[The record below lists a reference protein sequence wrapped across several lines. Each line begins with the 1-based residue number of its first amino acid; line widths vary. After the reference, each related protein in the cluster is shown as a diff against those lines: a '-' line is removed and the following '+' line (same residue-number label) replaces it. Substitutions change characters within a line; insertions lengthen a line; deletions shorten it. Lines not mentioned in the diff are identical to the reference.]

1 LSHVPKTLR
10 RRRFRRLIATVVA
23 LVVLGG
29 ATVAIRAITSRGAH
43 TIAASCRA
51 EAGSAVYLL
60 DPEQAAN
67 ATTIAAVGKRV
78 GLPDHAVTVAL
89 AAALQESGLHN
100 VSHGDRD
107 SLGLFQQ
114 RPSQG
119 WGTPSQI
126 MVPSFAAGAF
136 YSRLAAVSG
145 WKTASVT
152 DAAQQVQHSAA
163 PDAYAQWEAEARVL
177 AQAMTGEVPAGVTCH
192 FSPVA
197 GAGLDPSTAQAMALD
212 LGPITLGSA
221 IPVARGWTVAGWLV
235 GHARQYRIA
244 SVAFQGQR
252 WTPTAGTWQPD
263 PSADATV
270 RILPA
275 LAG

>member
-1 LSHVPKTLR
+1 MSHASETLNGH
-10 RRRFRRLIATVVA
+10 RFRTAIAAIVA
-23 LVVLGG
+23 LVVVAG
-29 ATVAIRAITSRGAH
+29 AIVALRAVTSRDH

-51 EAGSAVYLL
+51 VAGSAVYLL

-67 ATTIAAVGKRV
+67 ATTIAAVGKRL

-89 AAALQESGLHN
+89 AAAFQESKLHN

-126 MVPSFAAGAF
+126 MVPSYAAGAF
-136 YSRLAAVSG
+136 YHRLAAVSG
-145 WKTASVT
+145 WQTASVT

-177 AQAMTGEVPAGVTCH
+177 AQAMTGEVPAGVSCH

-197 GAGLDPSTAQAMALD
+197 GARLDPSTAQAMTLE
-212 LGPITLGSA
+212 LGPPTIGSV

-235 GHARQYRIA
+235 GHARQYGIA
-244 SVAFQGQR
+244 SVSFQGQR

-263 PSADATV
+263 PSADAAV
-270 RILPA
+270 RISPA
-275 LAG
+275 LGG